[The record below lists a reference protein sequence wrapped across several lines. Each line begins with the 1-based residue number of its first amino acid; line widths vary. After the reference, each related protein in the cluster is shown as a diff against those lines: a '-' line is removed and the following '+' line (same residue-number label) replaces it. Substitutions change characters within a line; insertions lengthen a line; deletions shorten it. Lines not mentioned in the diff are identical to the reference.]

1 MENITKGLTLRE
13 SKTNLSFE
21 NEEICKRVKEIFAN
35 NSFSFQTVSK
45 KYVFNLINEFS
56 GDKATVRNSILV
68 SVLKEFVSSYYEKLT
83 DIFNNCIRKD
93 TFQETLRKAEVTLV
107 FKKGDP
113 TSKTYYRLVSTVS
126 NYFQTLFKKPIYLKL
141 NDYVQNKLPM

>member
-1 MENITKGLTLRE
+1 MTRKMFPTLLTIIWKILQ
-13 SKTNLSFE
+13 KALL
-21 NEEICKRVKEIFAN
+21 
-35 NSFSFQTVSK
+35 
-45 KYVFNLINEFS
+45 YVNQKQI
-56 GDKATVRNSILV
+56 